1 MRYVFSLVC
10 ALVFFLPSQ
19 IYGQQIKHLGAYDGI
34 KSGAVRAFAKD
45 SLGYM
50 WIGTAQGLNRYSGYN
65 FKNYN
70 KYTAHGIVDIS
81 SKKGT
86 LFVLGSKGELLQ
98 YQYQKDSFK
107 SILNLKYRNFLCFE
121 QINDNTIIIGLKSGL
136 LIYDLKSKKL
146 SKVLFPNTLFNRQ
159 IHVKQNKVYVASTKG
174 INVYDFLEKN
184 NQLIKHKT
192 LLKNIETLD
201 FDFDKQNRIWA
212 GTYRKG
218 LFVIDNEKVNKVTLF
233 GRRTKTNTIRSI
245 GFDKD
250 DKALIAL
257 EGVGLLTMNENFK
270 LVNEIKYNP
279 NNLNSLSQKSIYE
292 IFVDDDNVYWLGL
305 REVGIDLIL
314 PKDNAFKNI
323 SYVPYILAWAK
334 RGRY

>member
-159 IHVKQNKVYVASTKG
+159 IHVKQNKVYVAST
-174 INVYDFLEKN
+174 
-184 NQLIKHKT
+184 
-192 LLKNIETLD
+192 
-201 FDFDKQNRIWA
+201 
-212 GTYRKG
+212 
-218 LFVIDNEKVNKVTLF
+218 
-233 GRRTKTNTIRSI
+233 
-245 GFDKD
+245 
-250 DKALIAL
+250 
-257 EGVGLLTMNENFK
+257 
-270 LVNEIKYNP
+270 
-279 NNLNSLSQKSIYE
+279 
-292 IFVDDDNVYWLGL
+292 
-305 REVGIDLIL
+305 
-314 PKDNAFKNI
+314 
-323 SYVPYILAWAK
+323 
-334 RGRY
+334 